1 MKNKRN
7 FHLAFSIIC
16 FAFAVLCAIIYGING
31 NVTVRFFAAI
41 GFTACALVFLKMFL
55 EFLKEIRFGRRIF
68 APLRKL
74 FAKLYKN
81 FTSKILGKD
90 EDKIYLESKKDE
102 FQIKF
107 EMFRH
112 APKASGKKVP
122 PRLPKY
128 SSLKTDRERVRH
140 IYTSFLKKKEER
152 GYNVKPTLTPGE
164 ISADFAGNERAA
176 LLFEL
181 YPAARY
187 GAENEPLQCGCI
199 EKLEDLM

>member
-7 FHLAFSIIC
+7 FHLTISIIC
-16 FAFAVLCAIIYGING
+16 LAFAIACAVIYGVWKDDN
-31 NVTVRFFAAI
+31 VRFLSAI
-41 GFTACALVFLKMFL
+41 GFTACACIFLKMLF
-55 EFLKEIRFGRRIF
+55 EFLRDIRFGRKLF

-112 APKASGKKVP
+112 APKAAGKKAP

-140 IYTSFLKKKEER
+140 IYTAFLKKKEER
-152 GYNVKPTLTPGE
+152 GYNVKSALTPNE
-164 ISADFAGNERAA
+164 ISADFAGNEKAE
-176 LLFEL
+176 LLFKL

-187 GAENEPLQCGCI
+187 GAENEPCEADI
-199 EKLEDLM
+199 KKLEDLM

>member
-7 FHLAFSIIC
+7 FHLILSSVC
-16 FAFAVLCAIIYGING
+16 FVFGVGCAVLYGLVG
-31 NVTVRFFAAI
+31 NVSVRFFAAA
-41 GFTACALVFLKMFL
+41 GFTACSLVFLKMFI
-55 EFLKEIRFGRRIF
+55 EFLKEIQFGKKLF

-81 FTSKILGKD
+81 FSSKILGKD

-107 EMFRH
+107 ERFR
-112 APKASGKKVP
+112 APRGKAAKKAP

-128 SSLKTDRERVRH
+128 GTLTTDRERVRY
-140 IYTSFLKKKEER
+140 IYTAFLRKKAER
-152 GYNVKPTLTPGE
+152 GYRVDPALTPEE
-164 ISADFAGNERAA
+164 IGADFAGNERAE
-176 LLFEL
+176 LLFGA

-187 GAENEPLQCGCI
+187 GAENEPCEVDIG
-199 EKLEDLM
+199 KLEDLL